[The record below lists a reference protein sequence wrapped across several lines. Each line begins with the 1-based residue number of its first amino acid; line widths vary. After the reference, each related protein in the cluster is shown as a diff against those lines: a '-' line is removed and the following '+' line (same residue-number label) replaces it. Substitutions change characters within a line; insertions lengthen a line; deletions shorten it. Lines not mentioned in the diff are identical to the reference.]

1 MKGRYGF
8 DISLDTAHPQYSKTP
23 HSAYSK
29 ITQRMYI
36 KKDADIPLSFTVQS
50 FEGLQRCRLVITAV
64 HKQPEMVAENLQCC
78 IKHVEEQ
85 KRNGVH
91 HPYHFVRSQMDG
103 CAFFGNPV
111 APDQRLFIALPFS
124 NLQRSGDSLFTA
136 LLKFPCFTSDFKRAG
151 QLVQLIFRVELEREL
166 LGRAVLDVRVCASPG
181 RDMSADERR
190 GKEGG
195 SGEDS
200 QRRRRGRKRAAPV
213 KEEVEQTTFP
223 PRKVTKV
230 TKTKEE
236 YTIKTFPEIFPHV
249 LEAVKLLERVFTVP
263 LILPDDPDS
272 PTNTE
277 PPQLHRHGSASSMES
292 WLEGLGLAH
301 HIPLFHQKGIRQ
313 TFQALSVTDNEL
325 KLWGVG
331 DRDRQ
336 TILEG
341 MTILQ
346 ERSSSLPSSS
356 LHTLS
361 QAYSQGSSASGTQPF
376 PPFEVIQIQARK
388 KTIRP
393 PH

>member
-151 QLVQLIFRVELEREL
+151 QLVQLIFRVELEW
-166 LGRAVLDVRVCASPG
+166 GRQPEEK
-181 RDMSADERR
+181 ERTEESCPR
-190 GKEGG
+190 EGG
-195 SGEDS
+195 GGADYIPAKKGHEGHQDKGRIYNQDLPRDISSRAGGSQVTGE
-200 QRRRRGRKRAAPV
+200 GV
-213 KEEVEQTTFP
+213 
-223 PRKVTKV
+223 
-230 TKTKEE
+230 
-236 YTIKTFPEIFPHV
+236 HC
-249 LEAVKLLERVFTVP
+249 
-263 LILPDDPDS
+263 
-272 PTNTE
+272 
-277 PPQLHRHGSASSMES
+277 SSY
-292 WLEGLGLAH
+292 
-301 HIPLFHQKGIRQ
+301 
-313 TFQALSVTDNEL
+313 
-325 KLWGVG
+325 
-331 DRDRQ
+331 
-336 TILEG
+336 
-341 MTILQ
+341 
-346 ERSSSLPSSS
+346 PS
-356 LHTLS
+356 
-361 QAYSQGSSASGTQPF
+361 
-376 PPFEVIQIQARK
+376 
-388 KTIRP
+388 
-393 PH
+393 